1 MEKIEE
7 STRRQVAAWLPG
19 ALEKTL
25 ESYHAFVGQ
34 NVLITSK
41 EFLEHHKAGQ
51 VAVAHINLLLKLA
64 QWADIEPEMHKNEAF
79 IEAFILAGE
88 GFAKH
93 KSVHPDPED
102 ESHFQPG

>member
-1 MEKIEE
+1 MERIEE
-7 STRRQVAAWLPG
+7 ATRKQVAAWLPG
-19 ALEKTL
+19 ALESTL
-25 ESYHAFVGQ
+25 GSYHRFSGQ
-34 NVLITSK
+34 EAPLGAK

-64 QWADIEPEMHKNEAF
+64 QWADVEQEMQKNEAF

-93 KSVHPDPED
+93 KEAYPDPED
-102 ESHFQPG
+102 ENHFQPT

>member
-1 MEKIEE
+1 MENIEE
-7 STRRQVAAWLPG
+7 TTRRQVAAFLPG

-25 ESYHAFVGQ
+25 ESYHRFVSKD
-34 NVLITSK
+34 VSIESK
-41 EFLEHHKAGQ
+41 EFMEHHKAGQ

-64 QWADIEPEMHKNEAF
+64 QWADVEQEMQKNEAF

-93 KSVHPDPED
+93 KESYPDPED
-102 ESHFQPG
+102 DNHFQPA